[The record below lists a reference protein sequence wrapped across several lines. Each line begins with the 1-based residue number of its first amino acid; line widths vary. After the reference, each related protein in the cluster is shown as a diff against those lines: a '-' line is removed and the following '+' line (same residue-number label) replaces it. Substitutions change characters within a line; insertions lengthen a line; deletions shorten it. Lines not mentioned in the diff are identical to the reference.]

1 MSQIGKCQLLIVHCV
16 CALVAQLCP
25 TLWDLMD
32 CSPPDSSVHG
42 ILQVRILEWVA
53 ILFSRGSSQP
63 RDRTGGS
70 FIAGRFL
77 TIWATREA
85 QLFISMIHMEPFL
98 KIPLLGGTKCFL
110 SYSSLYFSK
119 SVCFLVMLVLKT
131 LFSEIHWRF
140 CRGNN
145 VMLGICVEIT
155 QGVVAGRGVGWGCW
169 YCERL
174 SLDW

>member
-1 MSQIGKCQLLIVHCV
+1 MLFKFWGKLFPTQNSISSHYVSASGLKTFLDICV
-16 CALVAQLCP
+16 CACVCVLVTQLCP
-25 TLWDLMD
+25 TLWDPMD

-63 RDRTGGS
+63 RDWTGGS

-85 QLFISMIHMEPFL
+85 WLFISMIHMEPFL

-110 SYSSLYFSK
+110 SYIQLIIFFK
-119 SVCFLVMLVLKT
+119 KCAFL
-131 LFSEIHWRF
+131 
-140 CRGNN
+140 GN
-145 VMLGICVEIT
+145 VIT
-155 QGVVAGRGVGWGCW
+155 
-169 YCERL
+169 
-174 SLDW
+174 